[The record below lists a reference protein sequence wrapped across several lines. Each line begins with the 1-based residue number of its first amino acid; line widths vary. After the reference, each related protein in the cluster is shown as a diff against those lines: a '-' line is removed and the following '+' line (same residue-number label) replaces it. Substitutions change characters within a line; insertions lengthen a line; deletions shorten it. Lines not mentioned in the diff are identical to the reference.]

1 MTKTSLS
8 KRLLV
13 SSVELFVQIPKLEV
27 KSDHETP
34 EVMVAFI
41 ADGCWTEAC
50 IQGVINKF
58 LLKHMADA
66 MGKENFVR
74 KEWVDLLREM
84 VLKLP
89 EHFIKTQQ
97 PVMPQPRLR
106 QPSGF
111 NDIQSVQQHIMFKQL
126 QELQR
131 QQQLQQLS
139 GTNQNSIVK

>member
-27 KSDHETP
+27 KSDHEAP
-34 EVMVAFI
+34 EIMVTFI
-41 ADGCWTEAC
+41 ANGCWTEAC

-89 EHFIKTQQ
+89 EHFIKAQQ

-111 NDIQSVQQHIMFKQL
+111 NDIQSVQQHIKFKQL
-126 QELQR
+126 
-131 QQQLQQLS
+131 
-139 GTNQNSIVK
+139 

>member
-1 MTKTSLS
+1 M
-8 KRLLV
+8 
-13 SSVELFVQIPKLEV
+13 
-27 KSDHETP
+27 KSDHEAP
-34 EVMVAFI
+34 EIMVTFI

-50 IQGVINKF
+50 IQRVINKF

-131 QQQLQQLS
+131 QQQLQQL
-139 GTNQNSIVK
+139 GDIKQHSIVK

>member
-1 MTKTSLS
+1 M
-8 KRLLV
+8 
-13 SSVELFVQIPKLEV
+13 

-34 EVMVAFI
+34 EVMVTFI
-41 ADGCWTEAC
+41 ADGCWIKAC
-50 IQGVINKF
+50 IQCVINKF
-58 LLKHMADA
+58 LLKHMTDA

-106 QPSGF
+106 
-111 NDIQSVQQHIMFKQL
+111 
-126 QELQR
+126 
-131 QQQLQQLS
+131 
-139 GTNQNSIVK
+139 

>member
-27 KSDHETP
+27 KSDHEAP
-34 EVMVAFI
+34 EIMVTFI

-50 IQGVINKF
+50 IQRVINKF
-58 LLKHMADA
+58 LLKNMADA
-66 MGKENFVR
+66 MVKENFVR

-106 QPSGF
+106 
-111 NDIQSVQQHIMFKQL
+111 
-126 QELQR
+126 
-131 QQQLQQLS
+131 
-139 GTNQNSIVK
+139 